1 MNDLYAFPFLIV
13 LLGEE
18 RLSSCLTVSLDEFG
32 GFDKFSVNIFKSLI
46 MVAGCRFA
54 GKGEQAPLFRFLDIC
69 SKCGATER

>member
-46 MVAGCRFA
+46 MVAGC
-54 GKGEQAPLFRFLDIC
+54 
-69 SKCGATER
+69 